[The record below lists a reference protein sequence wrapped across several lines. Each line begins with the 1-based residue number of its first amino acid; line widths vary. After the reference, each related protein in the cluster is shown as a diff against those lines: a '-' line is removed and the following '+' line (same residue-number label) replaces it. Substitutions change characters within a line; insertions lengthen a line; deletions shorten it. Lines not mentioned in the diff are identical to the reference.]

1 MIGLFKKPEQRA
13 IGRNPFN
20 ILSDDTP
27 GNAAGVE
34 INQDSALRLSAV
46 WTCVRLLT
54 HDISSLPLDA
64 FRLRAGDRSQIDPKP
79 AWIDEP
85 NGFDPSET
93 GVDHFSQLLM
103 SLLLDGNAFTLALPS
118 VISPTDLHVLNPR
131 LVDIDRSG
139 RGEPT
144 YKVRDRNGRFV
155 GEFSALNIIHVPLW
169 RKPGE
174 ARGLSPIEA
183 MAQGIGRGMAAEE
196 LGARYFGQGSTFGAV
211 LEYPKEV
218 DPDPNDVKDVLSA
231 LNKRHR
237 GVRNS
242 WALGA
247 VTGGGQLKELG
258 MKPADAQLIETEE
271 WTLEQVARAFGMH
284 ASVVGSQRP
293 GSTAYNSLEQRQIDY
308 VVSGVTPITGR
319 VESGYGRMVPG
330 IGFLRIRLNGLMR
343 GDMTAR
349 SAFYR
354 EGINTGWMTRGEAR
368 GWEDLPIIDGLDVP
382 LAQQGMAPAQA
393 INDTG
398 MKIKVD
404 VATKL
409 VQYGYEPDAALVLA
423 GLPPVA
429 HTGLPPVTVQPEDQ
443 GDTGDAT
450 QE

>member
-1 MIGLFKKPEQRA
+1 MIGLFKKPEQQRA

-20 ILSDDTP
+20 ILGTDTP

-64 FRLRAGDRSQIDPKP
+64 FRLRAGERTQIDPKP

-131 LVDIDRSG
+131 LVEIDRNG

-144 YKVRDRNGRFV
+144 YKVRNRNGGYV
-155 GEFSALNIIHVPLW
+155 GEFSPLNIIHVPLW

-218 DPDPNDVKDVLSA
+218 DPDPNDVKDVLAA

-271 WTLEQVARAFGMH
+271 WTLEQVARAYGVPPSLAGSQKPGAVAY
-284 ASVVGSQRP
+284 ASV
-293 GSTAYNSLEQRQIDY
+293 EQRAIDY
-308 VVSGVTPITGR
+308 VVHGVLPITIRIEKAYSRLLPRGSYVKFNVNGLLR
-319 VESGYGRMVPG
+319 GDGQARWSQYQIALQSKVMTRNEVRLLEDMNPVADG
-330 IGFLRIRLNGLMR
+330 GFLETPN
-343 GDMTAR
+343 
-349 SAFYR
+349 
-354 EGINTGWMTRGEAR
+354 N
-368 GWEDLPIIDGLDVP
+368 
-382 LAQQGMAPAQA
+382 
-393 INDTG
+393 N
-398 MKIKVD
+398 
-404 VATKL
+404 
-409 VQYGYEPDAALVLA
+409 
-423 GLPPVA
+423 PP
-429 HTGLPPVTVQPEDQ
+429 DQ
-443 GDTGDAT
+443 GEGDAT